1 MNVHVAVPITYNMPA
16 TTRKEIVLAGGAGTR
31 LHPATL
37 SVSKQLLPVY
47 DKPMVY
53 YPLTTLMLTDIREVL
68 LFSTAHDLPRYESLR
83 GDDSQWGMG
92 INYCVQ
98 RSQRQ
103 GAERRRST
111 GP

>member
-83 GDDSQWGMG
+83 GRWLAVGHGDQLL
-92 INYCVQ
+92 CTAQ
-98 RSQRQ
+98 P
-103 GAERRRST
+103 AARR
-111 GP
+111 